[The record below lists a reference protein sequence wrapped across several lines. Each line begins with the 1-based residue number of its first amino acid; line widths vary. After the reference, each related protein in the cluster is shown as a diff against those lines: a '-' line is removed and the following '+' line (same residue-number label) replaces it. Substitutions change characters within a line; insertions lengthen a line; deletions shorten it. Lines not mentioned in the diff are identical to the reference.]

1 MRNQSKRCTGAVP
14 KDTKREK
21 SDVQSLPMSCTAPPQ
36 AGSSERL
43 VSMYASSRSQ
53 TSFKRPP
60 DGLVVPLCDGGAF
73 LGVFRGGRI
82 DGRPSLKLAS
92 EDALLAQVL
101 DQGEHRRLNGSARE
115 GEERLHATDGPPAS
129 LRC

>member
-1 MRNQSKRCTGAVP
+1 M
-14 KDTKREK
+14 
-21 SDVQSLPMSCTAPPQ
+21 
-36 AGSSERL
+36 
-43 VSMYASSRSQ
+43 SMYASSRSQ